1 MALPNTNISVA
12 MVKAELGAATNDVG
26 RLCIHPNVNKWSKWK
41 PVRHNSITPITEAQL
56 QSTNYGLM
64 AQEAPSIVTHAFGTT
79 PAPSMYDPL
88 QWVYLKPTGG
98 LSSPYRLP
106 DFINYNKLAIPAIAD
121 VNDITISDAD
131 IDNFEVDGIDVKWY
145 PSFKFGDQSYETVG
159 SMTANR
165 EIHLYMLEIIKGS
178 QIKDGN
184 WRMALA
190 IWNPIN
196 KQYYIASSELPIRTI
211 ANSNDVNTIFVSLLK
226 YSTSVRNLL
235 KTASVGTVFTA
246 IPILAYK
253 LNRNTSTNEFAF
265 IGGRAFNFPEGNTI
279 KINRVAYPIDLSVQ
293 SYEWFYTGTASSIYL
308 QATGTT
314 MGSIGVVPAGSSLSY
329 RLEFKVSKRL
339 ILTPSRVKIQFKDGS
354 SWMDLP
360 VTTIN
365 GDTYADL
372 STGSTAIL
380 EGSSQA
386 FNTLIRGKTNPT
398 APGSYLASTI
408 RIIDSGAIIG
418 SVDIRYMKAE

>member
-1 MALPNTNISVA
+1 MALPNDKISTTLVGQT
-12 MVKAELGAATNDVG
+12 LGSGSRDVG
-26 RLCIHPNVNKWSKWK
+26 TLCTHPNINKWSRWK

-64 AQEAPSIVTHAFGTT
+64 AQEAPSIVTHVFGTT

-98 LSSPYRLP
+98 LPSPYRLG
-106 DFINYNKLAIPAIAD
+106 DFRNYNNQAIPAITD

-159 SMTANR
+159 SMTGNR
-165 EIHLYMLEIIKGS
+165 EIHLYMLEIINGS

-190 IWNPIN
+190 IWNPLN

-211 ANSNDVNTIFVSLLK
+211 ANANDVNTIFVSLLK

-235 KTASVGTVFTA
+235 KTATVGTVFTA

-253 LNRNTSTNEFAF
+253 LNRNTATNEFAF

-279 KINRVAYPIDLSVQ
+279 KINRVDYPIDMSVQ
-293 SYEWFYTGTASSIYL
+293 SYEWFYAGGGSIYL

-339 ILTPSRVKIQFKDGS
+339 ILTPSNVKIQFKDGS

-372 STGSTAIL
+372 STGSTAVL
-380 EGSSQA
+380 VGSSQA
-386 FNTLIRGKTNPT
+386 FNTLIRSKTNPT
-398 APGSYLASTI
+398 APGSYLESTI
-408 RIIDSGAIIG
+408 RIIHRGAIIG
-418 SVDIRYMKAE
+418 SVDIRYMKAG

>member
-1 MALPNTNISVA
+1 MALPNDKISTTLVANTLGTNSR
-12 MVKAELGAATNDVG
+12 DVG
-26 RLCIHPNVNKWSKWK
+26 TLCTHQAINKWSKWK

-64 AQEAPSIVTHAFGTT
+64 AQEAPSIVTHVFGTT

-98 LSSPYRLP
+98 LPSPYRLG
-106 DFINYNKLAIPAIAD
+106 DFRNYNKLAIPAIAD

-159 SMTANR
+159 SMTGNR
-165 EIHLYMLEIIKGS
+165 EIHLYMLEIINGS

-211 ANSNDVNTIFVSLLK
+211 VDSSDVNTIFVSLLK

-235 KTASVGTVFTA
+235 KTAAVGTVFTA

-279 KINRVAYPIDLSVQ
+279 KINRVDYPVDLSVQ
-293 SYEWFYTGTASSIYL
+293 SYEWFRTGAASSIYL

-339 ILTPSRVKIQFKDGS
+339 ILTPSNVKIQFKDGS

-365 GDTYADL
+365 EDTYADL

-380 EGSSQA
+380 AGSSQA

-398 APGSYLASTI
+398 APGSYLESTI
-408 RIIDSGAIIG
+408 RIIHRGAIIG
-418 SVDIRYMKAE
+418 SVDIRYMKAG